1 MPPRHRGGQG
11 TDGVCHAGIDTQRSA
26 DQVKRTDEYTD
37 QQRLVLGRDLP
48 GRSGAGGQPRLH
60 HLDGLLALSADRPEG
75 CEECLRDGTQWVHL
89 RQCLNCGHVGCC
101 DSSPER
107 HATKHFEATD
117 HPVMVS
123 A

>member
-1 MPPRHRGGQG
+1 MSTPTSSDSSSGGIYQVDPEQG
-11 TDGVCHAGIDTQRSA
+11 DS
-26 DQVKRTDEYTD
+26 
-37 QQRLVLGRDLP
+37 P
-48 GRSGAGGQPRLH
+48 GCD